1 MDFSAVISSIGTV
14 STIAGALISERDALK
29 AAAIKSELMEKVLTA
44 QTQLMQLI
52 AHTANQEGTI
62 AELKRQVQELVD
74 AKLERDRY
82 ELTKITPEST
92 FMAFGLKS
100 REELKERI
108 NERHHFLCQ
117 PCFSA
122 EKKAVLHVGVYDAV
136 CPLCKTVGHIAP
148 KPKRV
153 IRGGTFG

>member
-44 QTQLMQLI
+44 QTQLMQLV

-82 ELTKITPEST
+82 ELTKITPEAT

-108 NERHHFLCQ
+108 DEPHHFLCQ

-122 EKKAVLHVGVYDAV
+122 EKKAVLHIGAYEAV
-136 CPLCKTVGHIAP
+136 CPLCKTVGSIAR

-153 IRGGTFG
+153 IRSSTFG